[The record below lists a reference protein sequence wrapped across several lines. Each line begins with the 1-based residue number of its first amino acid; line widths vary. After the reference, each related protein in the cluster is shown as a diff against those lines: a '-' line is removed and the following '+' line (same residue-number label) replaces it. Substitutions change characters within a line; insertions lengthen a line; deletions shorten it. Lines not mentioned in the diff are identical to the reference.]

1 MLGSRLPSTGPLQIG
16 AKLYRRPTTTRP
28 CNRVYSSPSSK
39 SKIEAWPMQEN
50 DPPNIAWSMLD
61 FYQQVYRPPS
71 PLPKEGS
78 RPTIKQLPRGSAC
91 AVVLGGAMADSRR
104 LYPLTQNRTL
114 PAVPFASN
122 YRLIDIVLSNLVNSN
137 VRQIF
142 VLTQYNSKS
151 LNSYLQKAYDLG
163 VGVHLGGEGYVE
175 VVAAAQGPEEKR
187 FAEGS
192 VDVVRQW
199 MNQFNSNSKNKWVED
214 IIVLPSD
221 QVYQADFTQMLDFHR
236 NSGADIT
243 IVCKSVEERNA
254 QLQGIVKM
262 GGGARI
268 QSFVEKPDA
277 EQLSRMTMS
286 MAEIED
292 FYRES
297 NIDEVPFEVDA
308 DPNARALLGSCGM
321 YIFRKDAL
329 QELIEDAGIKDIGK
343 HLIPTAVNK
352 GLQLFAF
359 NHPGFWT
366 DIGGSVQSFYD
377 FHMGLA
383 RDEVPFRLQQPLDTP
398 FFHSPTCLS
407 PTGTSSARMCN
418 VVVGSGCELGS
429 CTLRDSVLGQR
440 TIIADGCYIEGA
452 VIMGS
457 SFYERERPMARVC
470 PISPSY
476 PPMGIGSDTIIR
488 RAILD
493 KNVRVGKN
501 VQLVNKDGLQNSVGE
516 LPFGICVKDG
526 IMVVPKN
533 AAIPDGTVL

>member
-1 MLGSRLPSTGPLQIG
+1 
-16 AKLYRRPTTTRP
+16 
-28 CNRVYSSPSSK
+28 
-39 SKIEAWPMQEN
+39 
-50 DPPNIAWSMLD
+50 
-61 FYQQVYRPPS
+61 
-71 PLPKEGS
+71 
-78 RPTIKQLPRGSAC
+78 
-91 AVVLGGAMADSRR
+91 MADSRR

-175 VVAAAQGPEEKR
+175 VVAAAQGPSEKR

-199 MNQFNSNSKNKWVED
+199 MNLFDSNSKNKWVED

-236 NSGADIT
+236 NSNADIT
-243 IVCKSVEERNA
+243 IVCKSVEERDA
-254 QLQGIVKM
+254 QLQGIVKL

-277 EQLSRMTMS
+277 EELSHMTMS
-286 MAEIED
+286 MGEIID
-292 FYRES
+292 FYKES

-308 DPNARALLGSCGM
+308 DPNARVLLGSCGM
-321 YIFRKDAL
+321 YIFRKDVL
-329 QELIEDAGIKDIGK
+329 QQLIESADAKDIGK
-343 HLIPTAVNK
+343 DLIPTAVNK
-352 GLQLFAF
+352 GLQLYAY
-359 NHPGFWT
+359 NHPGFWA

-377 FHMGLA
+377 FHIGLA
-383 RDEVPFRLQQPLDTP
+383 RDELPFRLQQPLDTP

-407 PTGTSSARMCN
+407 PTGASSARTCN
-418 VVVGSGCELGS
+418 VVVGSGCELGA
-429 CTLRDSVLGQR
+429 CTIRDSVLGQR
-440 TIIADGCYIEGA
+440 TIIGDGCNIEGA
-452 VIMGS
+452 VIMGC
-457 SFYERERPMARVC
+457 SFYERERPMSRLQ

-476 PPMGIGSDTIIR
+476 PPMGIGAGTIIR

-501 VQLVNKDGLQNSVGE
+501 VQLVNKDGLRDSVGE
-516 LPFGICVKDG
+516 LPFDICIKDG

-533 AAIPDGTVL
+533 VAIPDGTVL